1 MSSGFRYG
9 ALVALCSYKE
19 TALGPCPPRYI
30 SLVPSFANDCKF
42 NGNQKA
48 ARSREHSPNYAVSLW
63 LSAHHQDLLIFA
75 LKAPPTTVIRKMLKV
90 SRTLEVKQLFVSAI
104 YLIALPSCLLK
115 ETLP

>member
-1 MSSGFRYG
+1 MSSGFREWG
-9 ALVALCSYKE
+9 SGGTLLLQRNGSW
-19 TALGPCPPRYI
+19 P
-30 SLVPSFANDCKF
+30 VPTTQHFSRPFICKF

-48 ARSREHSPNYAVSLW
+48 AGSREHSPNYAVSLW